1 MKTICFKD
9 TGNTNVT
16 ELFKRNESDTTFRLG
31 MDSANSEVPINT
43 VVSNLEVNENM
54 EAEQSADE
62 SKTEVTTISTEVGAK
77 SNDLKPEAHVES
89 ATVNNLKVNENMEI
103 EQNISECKSRS
114 PTVDIE
120 MNEKNSEQKL
130 EENIS
135 CVSTL
140 DHMRSDTNLPE
151 GTSNGITDTDQGKC
165 KTSNPYS
172 EIHLIQVNNQ
182 SLQLL
187 HAYDDNDD
195 DDDEEEEEDEAEST
209 DDDDEEEEEE
219 VIYDGEYRETR
230 QVLTDSEQDSD
241 SDSSSS
247 SSSSSTSLFFS
258 NTSDSDSDNEISQ
271 GAVNNKT
278 TKKCTNRP
286 VKTKGELTLED
297 LPPIEDLKIS
307 VPESDCV
314 AVGKVFQI
322 VDKLVVIEALKNT
335 PVLDLDSVLFF
346 EDGQPLGQIFDVF
359 GPVTEPYYCVRFNS
373 DEHIKEKNI
382 VKDQIVYCA
391 PKTEYTSYVFVNQL
405 LKMKGSD
412 ASWRHNNEPPVSQL
426 DYSDDEEERKAK
438 KALRK
443 PPVRVD
449 VEDGNVPP
457 RKRPTAYEQRMN
469 ERNLQMSMRAANRQR
484 NQWKERTS
492 FAERRGPSA
501 DVVWSPAMPQ
511 PVFEQPAPVI
521 PTSFTPRPP
530 NPAFGSSPFFG
541 AAPVMQNNMPRQPPP
556 SSSQFFIARHPFI
569 TTPPFTPPP
578 HQRNNT
584 FFDPHSCM
592 TPPPPPPQYRY

>member
-1 MKTICFKD
+1 MA
-9 TGNTNVT
+9 GNTNVT
-16 ELFKRNESDTTFRLG
+16 ELFKRNESDTSLRLG
-31 MDSANSEVPINT
+31 MDSANSEVHMNT
-43 VVSNLEVNENM
+43 VVSNLEVNDNM
-54 EAEQSADE
+54 EAEQSVDE
-62 SKTEVTTISTEVGAK
+62 SKTEITTISTEIGAK
-77 SNDLKPEAHVES
+77 SNDSKPEVHVES
-89 ATVNNLKVNENMEI
+89 ATVNNLKVPVNENMES
-103 EQNISECKSRS
+103 EQNISEFKSKS
-114 PTVDIE
+114 LTVDIE
-120 MNEKNSEQKL
+120 MNGKSSERKL
-130 EENIS
+130 EEKIS
-135 CVSTL
+135 CVSTP
-140 DHMRSDTNLPE
+140 DHMRSDTNLSE
-151 GTSNGITDTDQGKC
+151 GTSNGSTDTDQGNC
-165 KTSNPYS
+165 KTSEPYT

-195 DDDEEEEEDEAEST
+195 DEEDEAESSNEDD

-230 QVLTDSEQDSD
+230 EVLTESEQDSD

-258 NTSDSDSDNEISQ
+258 NTSDSESDNEIGQ

-278 TKKCTNRP
+278 TKKCTTRP
-286 VKTKGELTLED
+286 LKTKGEMTLED

-346 EDGQPLGQIFDVF
+346 EGGQSFGQIFDVF

-373 DEHIKEKNI
+373 DEQIKEKNI

-438 KALRK
+438 KVLKK

-492 FAERRGPSA
+492 FAERRGPLA

-511 PVFEQPAPVI
+511 SVFEQPAPVI
-521 PTSFTPRPP
+521 PTSFTPSPP
-530 NPAFGSSPFFG
+530 NPVFGSSPFFG
-541 AAPVMQNNMPRQPPP
+541 AAPVMQNNMPRQTPPP
-556 SSSQFFIARHPFI
+556 SSQFFLARHPFI
-569 TTPPFTPPP
+569 TSSPYTPPP